1 MPLILT
7 GTTSGGKLASHFTV
21 DDTNDRIGIG
31 TTSPTV
37 LLDLES
43 TATTIK
49 FTDTDATGTPECEV
63 SGAGGDL
70 ILRADKDNEKSS
82 SLIAFEIDGSEK
94 MRISGSNVGIGTTN
108 PTEKLTLAGDSN
120 FLISNTSG
128 LMLRA
133 ANDFAGIGLNRN
145 VATGAIFD
153 ATIGAFQLHNLS
165 GALELQQYLGN
176 GSFLGYPLFVST
188 AGKVGINENSPDTV
202 SYTHL
207 TLPTNRE
214 V

>member
-43 TATTIK
+43 TAPTIK

-82 SLIAFEIDGSEK
+82 DSFFFLN
-94 MRISGSNVGIGTTN
+94 IS
-108 PTEKLTLAGDSN
+108 
-120 FLISNTSG
+120 
-128 LMLRA
+128 
-133 ANDFAGIGLNRN
+133 LNR
-145 VATGAIFD
+145 D
-153 ATIGAFQLHNLS
+153 LNLS
-165 GALELQQYLGN
+165 VIHIVWWATSLY
-176 GSFLGYPLFVST
+176 FFVVP
-188 AGKVGINENSPDTV
+188 KKR
-202 SYTHL
+202 
-207 TLPTNRE
+207 TNKPIE
-214 V
+214 